1 MDRLFSALVEAIV
14 DWLWDRLGF
23 ARRLRQY
30 SRPLLI
36 GAGALAF
43 AGGLWLGL
51 AEWHTGPDPTQP
63 VSSGGGAIGGPF
75 QLTDQDGKARTD
87 RDFRGKLMLITFGY
101 TFCPDVCPLSLQN
114 MTAAMDDLGKDADRV
129 QPIFVSVDPARDT
142 PAQLKSYQE
151 FFTPRLTLL
160 TGTPEAVAQAARNY
174 RVYYKVNGDPA
185 KETNYLVDHS
195 ALIYLMDREGRF
207 LTHFTHE
214 TPPEKMAAAIRRY
227 L

>member
-1 MDRLFSALVEAIV
+1 MRRHVLFLVLALLVA
-14 DWLWDRLGF
+14 LGAGF
-23 ARRLRQY
+23 AAVEWM
-30 SRPLLI
+30 P
-36 GAGALAF
+36 
-43 AGGLWLGL
+43 GL
-51 AEWHTGPDPTQP
+51 APTRPAATGG
-63 VSSGGGAIGGPF
+63 SGAIGGPF

-114 MTAAMDDLGKDADRV
+114 MTTAMDDLGKDADRV

-151 FFTPRLTLL
+151 FFTPRLELL

-185 KETNYLVDHS
+185 KEPNYLVDHS

-207 LTHFTHE
+207 LTHFSHE